1 MISLFGCCPLLKK
14 NLMYNSKFD
23 LDLEFGQVYEEGLK
37 KLLYSKGKVEVKTER
52 DKWIETGNIAIE
64 VMCRNKPS
72 GLSVTKSDWWFHIL
86 SLDKKVKGMI
96 CLPVKELKNICKYL
110 LKEKKIKMVMGGDDE
125 QSKLLLIPIKLLMGS
140 VGKIF

>member
-1 MISLFGCCPLLKK
+1 
-14 NLMYNSKFD
+14 MYNSKFD

-86 SLDKKVKGMI
+86 SLDKK
-96 CLPVKELKNICKYL
+96 
-110 LKEKKIKMVMGGDDE
+110 
-125 QSKLLLIPIKLLMGS
+125 
-140 VGKIF
+140 

>member
-1 MISLFGCCPLLKK
+1 
-14 NLMYNSKFD
+14 
-23 LDLEFGQVYEEGLK
+23 
-37 KLLYSKGKVEVKTER
+37 
-52 DKWIETGNIAIE
+52 
-64 VMCRNKPS
+64 
-72 GLSVTKSDWWFHIL
+72 
-86 SLDKKVKGMI
+86 MI